1 MQTIKTFIKD
11 HPHMWWGLYLPVYL
25 GAFFLIEHFITDNY
39 WATQTFIDE
48 YIPFCEYFVIPYDSW
63 GFLLLAL
70 GLYLIVKDA
79 EGFRRYMWS
88 IMLTFGFATIFCALV
103 PNGQDLRPA
112 VMEHHNFCTWLLQNT
127 YNLDTNTNVL
137 PSVHVLGVLDALY
150 AVHRTPGLRRT
161 GWRTFADIWGV
172 IIICSTLFVK
182 QHAFIDVVAALVVG
196 AIAYVIIYTII
207 GGRRIAAWR
216 QRERRSPVE
225 NIPILAG
232 ISPDEVEQ
240 MRVCFGVREERFRAD
255 TVIYDISE
263 GRGELGLLTAGSA
276 VIQRIDRQ
284 GGRTILEHLPTGSVF
299 GEMLMFENVAG
310 DSITVV
316 AAESCRVWFMSAEHL
331 TRRCEKGLHPSQP
344 TGGEY
349 VPYHDRQG
357 RRPLRAGGGSE
368 PPQHPGETAVL
379 LRPSD
384 RRRRLRQLSSALYPQ
399 CSGGL
404 YLRRPQCHDAGAAEN
419 EGGASGGYR
428 PGTGDA
434 APCPCM
440 KKGKCK
446 EIFDEPWADVI
457 R

>member
-1 MQTIKTFIKD
+1 M
-11 HPHMWWGLYLPVYL
+11 
-25 GAFFLIEHFITDNY
+25 
-39 WATQTFIDE
+39 
-48 YIPFCEYFVIPYDSW
+48 
-63 GFLLLAL
+63 
-70 GLYLIVKDA
+70 
-79 EGFRRYMWS
+79 
-88 IMLTFGFATIFCALV
+88 
-103 PNGQDLRPA
+103 
-112 VMEHHNFCTWLLQNT
+112 
-127 YNLDTNTNVL
+127 
-137 PSVHVLGVLDALY
+137 
-150 AVHRTPGLRRT
+150 
-161 GWRTFADIWGV
+161 
-172 IIICSTLFVK
+172 
-182 QHAFIDVVAALVVG
+182 
-196 AIAYVIIYTII
+196 
-207 GGRRIAAWR
+207 
-216 QRERRSPVE
+216 E
-225 NIPILAG
+225 NIPILEG

-331 TRRCEKGLHPSQP
+331 TRRCEKACTHHSRLVENMFHIM
-344 TGGEY
+344 TGKAAA
-349 VPYHDRQG
+349 
-357 RRPLRAGGGSE
+357 LSE
-368 PPQHPGETAVL
+368 RVEVL
-379 LRPSD
+379 S

>member
-1 MQTIKTFIKD
+1 M
-11 HPHMWWGLYLPVYL
+11 
-25 GAFFLIEHFITDNY
+25 
-39 WATQTFIDE
+39 
-48 YIPFCEYFVIPYDSW
+48 
-63 GFLLLAL
+63 
-70 GLYLIVKDA
+70 
-79 EGFRRYMWS
+79 
-88 IMLTFGFATIFCALV
+88 
-103 PNGQDLRPA
+103 
-112 VMEHHNFCTWLLQNT
+112 
-127 YNLDTNTNVL
+127 
-137 PSVHVLGVLDALY
+137 
-150 AVHRTPGLRRT
+150 
-161 GWRTFADIWGV
+161 
-172 IIICSTLFVK
+172 
-182 QHAFIDVVAALVVG
+182 
-196 AIAYVIIYTII
+196 
-207 GGRRIAAWR
+207 
-216 QRERRSPVE
+216 E
-225 NIPILAG
+225 NIPILEG

-331 TRRCEKGLHPSQP
+331 TRRCEKACTHHSRLVENMFHIM
-344 TGGEY
+344 TGKAAALSER
-349 VPYHDRQG
+349 VEVLS
-357 RRPLRAGGGSE
+357 RRSIRE
-368 PPQHPGETAVL
+368 KL
-379 LRPSD
+379 LCYF